1 MYYTADYVSPV
12 GKILLASDGSAL
24 TGLWFYGQK
33 YFAAGLPQ
41 KNTAAELPVFRQTAQ
56 WLDVY
61 FSGRQPDFMPPL
73 CLMGT
78 PFQKQVWQMLQQ
90 IPYGSVTTYGAL
102 AAEIAKARGLH
113 AMSARAVGSAVGR
126 NPVSIIV
133 PCHRVV
139 GSNGGLTGYA
149 GGISRKRSLL
159 QLEGKETDDEISE
172 LRAAQATAVDSLVPS
187 VDTLFI

>member
-1 MYYTADYVSPV
+1 MYYTADHVSPV

-41 KNTAAELPVFRQTAQ
+41 ENTAADLPVFRQTAQ

-61 FSGRQPDFMPPL
+61 FSGHQPDFMPPL

-102 AAEIAKARGLH
+102 AAEIAKARELH
-113 AMSARAVGSAVGR
+113 AMSARSCTPCLHGPSAVQWGVIPFPLLCR
-126 NPVSIIV
+126 AT
-133 PCHRVV
+133 
-139 GSNGGLTGYA
+139 GSLA
-149 GGISRKRSLL
+149 
-159 QLEGKETDDEISE
+159 
-172 LRAAQATAVDSLVPS
+172 ATAV
-187 VDTLFI
+187 

>member
-1 MYYTADYVSPV
+1 MYYTADHVSPV

-41 KNTAAELPVFRQTAQ
+41 ENTAADLPVFRQTAQ

-61 FSGRQPDFMPPL
+61 FSGHQPDFMPPL

-139 GSNGGLTGYA
+139 GSDGSLTGYA

-159 QLEGKETDDEISE
+159 QLEG
-172 LRAAQATAVDSLVPS
+172 
-187 VDTLFI
+187 VDTVLFAMPRHSAAP

>member
-1 MYYTADYVSPV
+1 MYYTADHVSPV

-41 KNTAAELPVFRQTAQ
+41 ENTAADLPVFRQTAQ

-61 FSGRQPDFMPPL
+61 FSGHQPDFMPPL

-139 GSNGGLTGYA
+139 GSNGSLTGYA
-149 GGISRKRSLL
+149 GGLLRKRSLL
-159 QLEGKETDDEISE
+159 QLEG
-172 LRAAQATAVDSLVPS
+172 
-187 VDTLFI
+187 VDTAHFAMCNRRTIQER